1 MIGVDG
7 VGIVGG
13 HQQTAGQQHLIA
25 LPVHVQRTGDAPQ
38 HVPQQGG
45 GGALRRGGADLLV
58 VQQAEHRQVRAAAA
72 LQKPV
77 QAAPHAGLIVQPGRH
92 EQLAAAAQPR
102 TRLAAVYQQVA
113 AQHVL
118 RAQPGGLRR
127 QGQDVR
133 RAIVSGQRQRV
144 HVGAVLDAVVGGA
157 VEVNGHTGDHQ
168 QVAVDVHQR
177 LAEDAVL
184 LGEQPPGHRQRPVEP
199 AGHAEAAVD
208 LRVQPQIA
216 AVPQGGIFLQLEAG
230 RVPVRRRQ
238 TEALRGALRHA
249 EGDQGRAA
257 PRHVIFPAG
266 AQLPALSLVQRGIS
280 GRRQQLCGGGCR
292 VVAGGAARDE
302 LRQCVD
308 VCPFHGVP
316 PMPGTG
322 RYVVVCQ
329 ALTPPAPAPPGSGR
343 CR

>member
-1 MIGVDG
+1 M
-7 VGIVGG
+7 
-13 HQQTAGQQHLIA
+13 
-25 LPVHVQRTGDAPQ
+25 
-38 HVPQQGG
+38 
-45 GGALRRGGADLLV
+45 
-58 VQQAEHRQVRAAAA
+58 
-72 LQKPV
+72 
-77 QAAPHAGLIVQPGRH
+77 
-92 EQLAAAAQPR
+92 
-102 TRLAAVYQQVA
+102 
-113 AQHVL
+113 
-118 RAQPGGLRR
+118 
-127 QGQDVR
+127 
-133 RAIVSGQRQRV
+133 
-144 HVGAVLDAVVGGA
+144 
-157 VEVNGHTGDHQ
+157 NGHAGDHQ

-199 AGHAEAAVD
+199 AGHAQAAVD
-208 LRVQPQIA
+208 LCVQPQIA

-238 TEALRGALRHA
+238 TEARRGALRYP

-266 AQLPALSLVQRGIS
+266 AQLPAPPLVQRGIS